1 MSVNDII
8 PPPWQFVT
16 NIGIAIGIIAA
27 IVTATYKIT
36 RAYGKLEEKINL
48 VEDQLNRIEGHPLFE
63 WYKTWQ
69 KTKGATAF
77 FDDILKSREK
87 QDGDYE

>member
-1 MSVNDII
+1 MSINDII

-16 NIGIAIGIIAA
+16 NVGVAIRIIAA

-48 VEDQLNRIEGHPLFE
+48 IEDQLNRIEGHPLFE

-69 KTKGATAF
+69 KKGSYSLF
-77 FDDILKSREK
+77 R
-87 QDGDYE
+87 